1 MTQEELKEIG
11 GFLSTLRSQLR
22 KIESDF
28 EDLEVDIE
36 GVTMCPIPIAPPEC
50 IRNLEKRYNE
60 MRDKVEAPTLTL
72 WDFAEKMGI
81 DDEELW

>member
-11 GFLSTLRSQLR
+11 SFLSTLRSQLR
-22 KIESDF
+22 EIESDF

-36 GVTMCPIPIAPPEC
+36 EVTMCPTPIAPPEC
-50 IRNLEKRYNE
+50 IRNLEKGYDK
-60 MRDKVEAPTLTL
+60 MRDKVEAPMLTL

-81 DDEELW
+81 EDGELG